1 MNDRAANHALGRA
14 GPRRATV
21 IWLWLPLAVA
31 AAIVLAV
38 NAHLIY
44 VATMSQ
50 PPCVAHLRLGEAD
63 TRAGAFSA
71 AQSSCAP
78 AQAAARQGETP

>member
-31 AAIVLAV
+31 AAIVL
-38 NAHLIY
+38 
-44 VATMSQ
+44 
-50 PPCVAHLRLGEAD
+50 G
-63 TRAGAFSA
+63 
-71 AQSSCAP
+71 
-78 AQAAARQGETP
+78 ARQHASSTLRIFGRSRTSLASEIIPILNHDSPKKKSGY